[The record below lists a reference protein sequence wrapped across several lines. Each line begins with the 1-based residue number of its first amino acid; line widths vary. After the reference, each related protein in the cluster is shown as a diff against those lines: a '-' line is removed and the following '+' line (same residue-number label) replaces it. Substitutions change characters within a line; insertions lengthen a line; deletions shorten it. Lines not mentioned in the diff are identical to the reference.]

1 MLAAF
6 FCYVY
11 KLEFALR
18 CSSIFVSCIE
28 CRMHV
33 LVVKK
38 LIVLVLSCMCLLVC
52 FIELDCNLPCF
63 QDVYTN
69 NVISVTQRLDAKF
82 VVM

>member
-1 MLAAF
+1 
-6 FCYVY
+6 
-11 KLEFALR
+11 
-18 CSSIFVSCIE
+18 
-28 CRMHV
+28 MHV